1 MKTKALKHQIIF
13 LVIFMTLTI
22 VVGLIGAYKV
32 GFAIG
37 VEHHKNAQIIYG
49 SGSQF
54 YSEYEGRLDSY
65 YYDEPCTTV
74 QTITNLNTFDNFI
87 VKDSKGSIIY
97 KGDGQNMTLNL
108 KESPVLDM
116 GVCEDAPQTL
126 CIFIN

>member
-1 MKTKALKHQIIF
+1 MKKHQIIL

-74 QTITNLNTFDNFI
+74 QTITNLNGYDNFVIKDHEQNI
-87 VKDSKGSIIY
+87 VYSGNGS
-97 KGDGQNMTLNL
+97 DMTLNL
-108 KESPVLDM
+108 KETPVLGM
-116 GVCEDAPQTL
+116 GVCEDTENTL
-126 CIFIN
+126 CIFVQ